1 MSRGFYTL
9 MNSWIFIV
17 VIALVAIAL
26 IGRIRD
32 ARRGKGVY
40 RGPRHGGFKEY
51 LQDKEKLNA
60 CRERVLFGRKT
71 NHFKIARHKFGKDY
85 WKAFHVRFRSETVPF
100 IHPEKAVGLDA
111 VLADDQHGIFGEAA
125 TSAIVAR
132 AAANDKRHHYLLQ
145 NIYIP
150 THTGYTEIDTV
161 LLHETGI
168 YVFETK
174 NISGE
179 ISGDLEMERWEQVL
193 NAKAKHTLY
202 NPIRQ
207 NQGHMGALLRQLKI
221 RLEMAEIYS
230 FVVFSD
236 RCVLKNVPACGEFGK
251 RGNGWQV
258 VHFGELLNAL
268 GKTFSRRP
276 SVYTSRQ
283 LEDWC
288 RELQSC
294 VNVGEAVKQ
303 AHRDSVQKLHGN

>member
-1 MSRGFYTL
+1 MSRGFHAL

-17 VIALVAIAL
+17 VIALVVIAL

-32 ARRGKGVY
+32 ARKGKGVY

-51 LQDKEKLNA
+51 VREKEKRIG
-60 CRERVLFGRKT
+60 RETGR
-71 NHFKIARHKFGKDY
+71 GKSGADY
-85 WKAFHVRFRSETVPF
+85 WISSKVQFRSETEPF
-100 IHPEKAVGLDA
+100 IHPKKAVGLDA

-145 NIYIP
+145 NVYIP

-193 NAKAKHTLY
+193 NAKVKHTFY

-236 RCVLKNVPACGEFGK
+236 RCILKKVPACGEFGNI
-251 RGNGWQV
+251 GNGWQV

-268 GKTFSRRP
+268 GRAFSRRP

-303 AHRDSVQKLHGN
+303 SHRASVQKLHGN

>member
-1 MSRGFYTL
+1 

-17 VIALVAIAL
+17 IIALVAIAL

-32 ARRGKGVY
+32 ARKGKGVY

-71 NHFKIARHKFGKDY
+71 NRFKITRYKFGKSY
-85 WKAFHVRFRSETVPF
+85 WKAFRVQFRSETVPF

-111 VLADDQHGIFGEAA
+111 VLADDQHGVFGEAA

-145 NIYIP
+145 NVYIP

-179 ISGDLEMERWEQVL
+179 ISGDMEMERWEQVL
-193 NAKAKHTLY
+193 NAKVKHTFY

-236 RCVLKNVPACGEFGK
+236 RCILKKVPARGELGNI
-251 RGNGWQV
+251 GNGWQV

-268 GKTFSRRP
+268 GRAFSRRP
-276 SVYTSRQ
+276 AVYTSRQ
-283 LEDWC
+283 LEAWC

-303 AHRDSVQKLHGN
+303 SHRASVQKLHGN